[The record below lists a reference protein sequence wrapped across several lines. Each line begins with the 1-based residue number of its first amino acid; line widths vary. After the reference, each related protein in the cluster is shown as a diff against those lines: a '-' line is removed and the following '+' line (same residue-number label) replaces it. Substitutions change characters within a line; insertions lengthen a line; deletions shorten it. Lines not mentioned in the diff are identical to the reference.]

1 MAELVKIEDTEL
13 AIREY
18 NGQRVVTF
26 KDIDTVHQRPTGT
39 AKNAFKRN
47 KNHLKIG
54 IHYFVLKPEDK
65 SKEISKV
72 HQTYLRNIT
81 IPNRGI
87 TLLTERGYL
96 MLVKTFTDDLS
107 WKVQDQLV
115 DTYFKARESINP
127 EVLQAEPMELPI
139 HRTSSTPV
147 PRNPSFYARNRRR
160 LNKLCNL
167 SGATLSY
174 VYHHLLMRVGEEY
187 DMTAAKNIYRNEVG
201 HEPVYQMDLIDYFP
215 QLSDLAES
223 FLGDLITLETN
234 RNK

>member
-26 KDIDTVHQRPTGT
+26 KDIDTVHKNKSGT
-39 AKNAFKRN
+39 AYRNFSRN
-47 KNHLKIG
+47 KKHFIEG
-54 IHYFVLKPEDK
+54 THFFVLK
-65 SKEISKV
+65 KENSNVTIC
-72 HQTYLRNIT
+72 HNRNIVV
-81 IPNRGI
+81 PNKGL
-87 TLLTERGYL
+87 TVLTERGYL
-96 MLVKTFTDDLS
+96 LVAKSFNDDLS

-115 DTYFKARESINP
+115 DTYFKARESINS

-187 DMTAAKNIYRNEVG
+187 DMTAAENIYRNEVG

-223 FLGDLITLETN
+223 FLGGLITLETN

>member
-1 MAELVKIEDTEL
+1 MTELVKIEDTEL
-13 AIREY
+13 TIREY

-26 KDIDTVHQRPTGT
+26 KDIDTVHKNKSGT
-39 AKNAFKRN
+39 AYRNFSRN
-47 KNHLKIG
+47 KKHFIEG
-54 IHYFVLKPEDK
+54 THFFVLK
-65 SKEISKV
+65 KENSNVTIC
-72 HQTYLRNIT
+72 HNRNIVV
-81 IPNRGI
+81 PNKGL
-87 TLLTERGYL
+87 TVLTERGYL
-96 MLVKTFTDDLS
+96 LVAKSFNDDLS

>member
-13 AIREY
+13 SIREY

-26 KDIDTVHQRPTGT
+26 KDIDTVHKNKSGT
-39 AKNAFKRN
+39 AYRNFSRN
-47 KNHLKIG
+47 KKHFIEG
-54 IHYFVLKPEDK
+54 THFFVLK
-65 SKEISKV
+65 KENSNVTIC
-72 HQTYLRNIT
+72 HNRNIVV
-81 IPNRGI
+81 PNKGL
-87 TLLTERGYL
+87 TVLTERGYL
-96 MLVKTFTDDLS
+96 LVAKSFNDDLS

-115 DTYFKARESINP
+115 DTYFKAREPINP

-139 HRTSSTPV
+139 HLTSSTPV

-174 VYHHLLMRVGEEY
+174 IYHHLLMRVGEEY

-223 FLGDLITLETN
+223 FLGDLIKLDSN